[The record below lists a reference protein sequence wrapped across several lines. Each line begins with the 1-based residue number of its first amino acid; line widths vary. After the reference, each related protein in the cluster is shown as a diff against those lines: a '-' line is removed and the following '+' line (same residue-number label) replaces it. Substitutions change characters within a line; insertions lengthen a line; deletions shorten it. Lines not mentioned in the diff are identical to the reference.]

1 MHQQSDQG
9 FGGDLQSRVIRAPKI
24 ARVREVRLPFGRV
37 AFTRD
42 KGTGRMPMSGRGM
55 MLSNLGAL
63 HFDGEGRLLKQ
74 YNLASG
80 TVTNAGVNVLVNDLL
95 DWTIG
100 PILDEFIYHGCGTG
114 TTASAATDIWLQTAI
129 GSGSLT
135 GSTAGYFTGTAVLV
149 APNIFRTVAT
159 SVYSASLAVTEWA
172 LVMVN
177 QANLFITATAT
188 AANSATVA
196 SGLTTAG
203 NGLMGWVIEG
213 TGTPPLNTP
222 TTTVMSSPI
231 TTNSATVATLG
242 VTTAG
247 GWTTLANGTPSGT
260 GPGAVALSFIPGTLD
275 HKVFSAINVNSGDS
289 IQWTYSLTYTSGG

>member
-1 MHQQSDQG
+1 MKSEQG
-9 FGGDLQSRVIRAPKI
+9 FGGDLQSRIIRAPKL
-24 ARVREVRLPFGRV
+24 AKVREIRLPFGRV

-42 KGTGRMPMSGRGM
+42 KGTGRLPFSGRAM
-55 MLSNLGAL
+55 MLSNLTAH
-63 HFDGEGRLLKQ
+63 HFSREGQFLRA
-74 YNLASG
+74 YNCGSG
-80 TVTNAGVNVLVNDLL
+80 TVAKAGGNVHINDLL

-114 TTASAATDIWLQTAI
+114 TTASAATDIWLQTQI
-129 GSGSLT
+129 GAGSLT
-135 GSTAGYFTGTAVLV
+135 GSTVGYFTGTSVLV
-149 APNIFRTVAT
+149 APNIYRTVAT
-159 SVYSASLAVTEWA
+159 SVFSATLAVTEWV
-172 LVMVN
+172 LTMIN

-213 TGTPPLNTP
+213 TGTPPINTP
-222 TTTVMSSPI
+222 TSTVMSTPI

-260 GPGAVALSFIPGTLD
+260 GPGAVALIRG
-275 HKVFSAINVNSGDS
+275 
-289 IQWTYSLTYTSGG
+289 